1 MNISTIQKRRFLEN
15 IYKLYYS
22 NGAKPTEQQILNAF
36 SDYFSV
42 NKAGFPLDIDYAA
55 LNGTSK
61 TNVDILNELM
71 INGLF
76 NLDVL
81 YDAILENNDE
91 LFTVATTLNKKI
103 ENLKT
108 KRKLLES
115 KVDNLLFVNNNTDGY
130 FYSYTENFSSA
141 DKIDIPLTTGYVDT
155 SNGSAV
161 ISSENSERYSAF
173 ALDNVSGIRP
183 KISLYENGTMLSDNI
198 DIETF
203 NNVFDGLN
211 DTYWLYEHR
220 AQSPIPVSIV
230 MNIPI
235 NRNIIL
241 SKIEGYV
248 LTSSPV
254 LTQLKVNYSDGSPQE
269 VFTKNSNLDYDV
281 FSFSIKPKNYS
292 SVELT
297 LFKNEPDYI
306 DKESSSPYVYRMG
319 LRDLI
324 IGSVTRSKNGTI
336 VSKPISLPVS
346 TNNQIVIDSVSLDVQ
361 EQYMTEGAISYFVA
375 VDNPNATSVYDFN
388 WTPISPSGSQS
399 LGFKN
404 IVNFDG
410 SLKNIKYISSSPT
423 SDQLQLIPVNESS
436 KNINDLNPNTKIYQ
450 DKKVYRAAALD
461 QNDEHIMPMLLGN
474 LNSFKHYYYLGSE
487 SQIYKDVNYWVNE
500 INNVD
505 NKLLTNTL
513 VQNLG
518 TISTGITSP
527 SYGYIQTKISCE
539 TENTFINNIKK
550 SITTFDLAVYLNGI
564 RIADL
569 PSGKLNEAV
578 EWNFLSG
585 INDLVITYNKPNTGA
600 VSFTLTDGTDLS
612 TYGSIFTDYFFYLN
626 SFDFRNRNMNDNLY
640 FTIDNPFGRKEI
652 ITSAPINGLSRF
664 SYLSNK
670 ATAPSSIRYRI
681 DLTRFENPFASP
693 KVDSLKIK
701 FKHKDL

>member
-22 NGAKPTEQQILNAF
+22 NGTKPTEQQILNAF

-42 NKAGFPLDIDYAA
+42 NKAGFPLPIDYAA
-55 LNGTSK
+55 LNGTDK

-71 INGLF
+71 INSLF

-81 YDAILENNDE
+81 YDTILENNDE
-91 LFTVATTLNKKI
+91 LFKVATTLNKKI

-141 DKIDIPLTTGYVDT
+141 DKIDIPFTTGFVDT

-161 ISSENSERYSAF
+161 ISSENSDRYSAF

-183 KISLYENGTMLSDNI
+183 TISLYENGVLLSDNI
-198 DIETF
+198 DVDTF
-203 NNVFDGLN
+203 GNVFDGLN

-220 AQSPIPVSIV
+220 AQSPVPVSLV

-241 SKIEGYV
+241 SKVEGYV
-248 LTSSPV
+248 LTSSPI

-269 VFTKNSNLDYDV
+269 VFIKNSNLDYDV

-292 SVELT
+292 SVEIT

-336 VSKPISLPVS
+336 VSKPIALPVS

-375 VDNPNATSVYDFN
+375 VDNPNATSIYDFN
-388 WTPISPSGSQS
+388 WTPVSPLGSQS
-399 LGFKN
+399 VGFKN

-410 SLKNIKYISSSPT
+410 SLKNVKYISSSPN
-423 SDQLQLIPVNESS
+423 SGQLQLIPVNESS
-436 KNINDLNPNTKIYQ
+436 KNINDLNPNSRIYQ
-450 DKKVYRAAALD
+450 DKKVYRVAALD
-461 QNDEHIMPMLLGN
+461 QNEDHITPMLLGN

-487 SQIYKDVNYWVNE
+487 SQIYKDVNYWVSE
-500 INNVD
+500 INNID
-505 NKLLTNTL
+505 NKMLSNIL

-539 TENTFINNIKK
+539 TENTVINNIKK
-550 SITTFDLAVYLNGI
+550 SITTFDLAVYLNGV

-569 PSGKLNEAV
+569 PSGKLNETI

-585 INDLVITYNKPNTGA
+585 INDLVITYNKPSTGA

-612 TYGSIFTDYFFYLN
+612 AYGTIFTDYFFYLN

-652 ITSAPINGLSRF
+652 LASAPTNGLSRF